1 MNLMTFHRSP
11 PTPITGILHGHPIAE
26 GSRASEQVPFVVSF
40 TGSAFRVKPGVAHT
54 PILELGQNSK
64 IAWPSDHV
72 DISLKT
78 PFASGVGL
86 LQGAVLRHG
95 YGRVAV
101 FGEAS
106 MFSVNFAEWA
116 NNYPTGFHNPD
127 APHNQQFILNVMHW
141 LAKRI

>member
-1 MNLMTFHRSP
+1 MTFYRAP
-11 PTPITGILHGHPIAE
+11 PAPTTGILRTHTVTE
-26 GSRASEQVPFVVSF
+26 GAKASERIPFVVSF
-40 TGSAFRVKPGVAHT
+40 TGSAFRVKPGVSHA
-54 PILELGQNSK
+54 PLLELGEGSK
-64 IAWPSDHV
+64 IAWPSDYI
-72 DISLKT
+72 DISPKT
-78 PFASGVGL
+78 PFASGIGL
-86 LQGAVLRHG
+86 LQGALLPFG

-116 NNYPTGFHNPD
+116 DNYPTGFHNPA